1 MVYFIHDNS
10 LFKNHTNLKRRL
22 TLRKILEKCPT
33 CSGELTITELH
44 CHTCDT
50 KIESQYATCRF
61 CRLSKESLE
70 FLENFVRNR
79 GNVKEMERELG
90 ISYPTV
96 RSRLNSVIAE
106 LGFEVSA
113 QQTDDLPE
121 QRRAILKRLDEGE
134 ISAAEAAELI
144 HQLNI

>member
-1 MVYFIHDNS
+1 M
-10 LFKNHTNLKRRL
+10 
-22 TLRKILEKCPT
+22 RKILEKCPT
-33 CSGELTITELH
+33 CGGELTITRLH
-44 CHTCDT
+44 CYACDT
-50 KIESQYATCRF
+50 KIESQYETCRF

-96 RSRLNSVIAE
+96 RSRLNAVIAE
-106 LGFEVSA
+106 LGFEVST
-113 QQTDDLPE
+113 QQPDDIPE
-121 QRRAILKRLDEGE
+121 QRREILARLDAGE

-144 HQLNI
+144 HQLNKP

>member
-1 MVYFIHDNS
+1 M
-10 LFKNHTNLKRRL
+10 
-22 TLRKILEKCPT
+22 RKILEKCPT
-33 CSGELTITELH
+33 CGDELTITRLH
-44 CHTCDT
+44 CYACDT

-96 RSRLNSVIAE
+96 RSRLNAVIEE
-106 LGFEVSA
+106 LGFDVETEP
-113 QQTDDLPE
+113 TDDISDISE
-121 QRRAILKRLDEGE
+121 KRRKILKQLDAGE
-134 ISAAEAAELI
+134 ISAAEATEQI
-144 HQLNI
+144 HQLI

>member
-1 MVYFIHDNS
+1 M
-10 LFKNHTNLKRRL
+10 K
-22 TLRKILEKCPT
+22 P
-33 CSGELTITELH
+33 
-44 CHTCDT
+44 
-50 KIESQYATCRF
+50 ARF

-96 RSRLNSVIAE
+96 RSRLNAVIAE
-106 LGFEVSA
+106 LGFEVST
-113 QQTDDLPE
+113 QQPDDIPE
-121 QRRAILKRLDEGE
+121 QRREILARLDAGE

-144 HQLNI
+144 HQLNKS